1 LKLKREKLNKKK
13 RRGKFEGGRNKNESE
28 KYDADV

>member
-13 RRGKFEGGRNKNESE
+13 RGKFEGGRNKNESE